1 MAKRRTTRSSS
12 SRSRSSSNSSSSF
25 SSILTGLII
34 GLTIAAIAAFMLTRT
49 PVPLKDNSG
58 NTSSSGIKMPGTS
71 STVGSMSPGNQPLI
85 DPNAWLSN
93 DGRITSQQ
101 STPSGTGKLPPLRP
115 LTSADPVKTPPSGVS
130 QDQIGSLINQ
140 LPAAN
145 TTTPAKAGADTK
157 TATPVSPAAEQKL
170 ALAAKD
176 KDIPLD
182 TTKPASN
189 GKTPEA
195 AGSRYLQ
202 VGAFRNA
209 KEADS
214 IRARMILMGYNA
226 EITKITVNNVE
237 INRVRIGPFKNDDEL
252 NRSRTELSK
261 AKISST
267 IVR

>member
-1 MAKRRTTRSSS
+1 
-12 SRSRSSSNSSSSF
+12 
-25 SSILTGLII
+25 
-34 GLTIAAIAAFMLTRT
+34 
-49 PVPLKDNSG
+49 
-58 NTSSSGIKMPGTS
+58 MPGTS
-71 STVGSMSPGNQPLI
+71 SSTVGSTSPGNQPLP

-93 DGRITSQQ
+93 DGRITSTQNA
-101 STPSGTGKLPPLRP
+101 PSGTGNLPPLRP
-115 LTSADPVKTPPSGVS
+115 LTQAEPVKTPPSGLS

-140 LPAAN
+140 LPAGSAPVKAN
-145 TTTPAKAGADTK
+145 TETK
-157 TATPVSPAAEQKL
+157 TATLASQAPATEQKL
-170 ALAAKD
+170 ALTSKGKD
-176 KDIPLD
+176 TPLN
-182 TTKPASN
+182 TAQPTA
-189 GKTPEA
+189 T
-195 AGSRYLQ
+195 GSRYLQ

>member
-1 MAKRRTTRSSS
+1 M
-12 SRSRSSSNSSSSF
+12 
-25 SSILTGLII
+25 
-34 GLTIAAIAAFMLTRT
+34 
-49 PVPLKDNSG
+49 
-58 NTSSSGIKMPGTS
+58 
-71 STVGSMSPGNQPLI
+71 
-85 DPNAWLSN
+85 
-93 DGRITSQQ
+93 
-101 STPSGTGKLPPLRP
+101 
-115 LTSADPVKTPPSGVS
+115 KTPPSGLS

-140 LPAAN
+140 LPASSAPVKAN
-145 TTTPAKAGADTK
+145 NETK
-157 TATPVSPAAEQKL
+157 TAAPATEQKL
-170 ALAAKD
+170 ALTSKG
-176 KDIPLD
+176 KDIPLN
-182 TTKPASN
+182 TAQPTA
-189 GKTPEA
+189 T
-195 AGSRYLQ
+195 GSRYLQ

>member
-1 MAKRRTTRSSS
+1 MAKRRTTRSAPP
-12 SRSRSSSNSSSSF
+12 RSRSIGNSSSSF

-49 PVPLKDNSG
+49 PAPLKDNSG

-101 STPSGTGKLPPLRP
+101 NAPTGTGNLPPLRP
-115 LTSADPVKTPPSGVS
+115 LTQAEPVKTPPSGVS

-140 LPAAN
+140 LPAGSAPVKAN
-145 TTTPAKAGADTK
+145 TETK
-157 TATPVSPAAEQKL
+157 TATLASQAPATEQKPVL
-170 ALAAKD
+170 TSKG
-176 KDIPLD
+176 KDIPLN
-182 TTKPASN
+182 TAQPAA
-189 GKTPEA
+189 T
-195 AGSRYLQ
+195 GSRYLQ

>member
-1 MAKRRTTRSSS
+1 MAKRRTTRSSP
-12 SRSRSSSNSSSSF
+12 SRSRSSSNSSGSF

-49 PVPLKDNSG
+49 PVPLRDNTGS
-58 NTSSSGIKMPGTS
+58 TSSSGLKMPGTS
-71 STVGSMSPGNQPLI
+71 SPTVGSMSAGKQPLI

-101 STPSGTGKLPPLRP
+101 NAATGTSNPPPIRP
-115 LTSADPVKTPPSGVS
+115 LTPAEPAKTPQSGQS
-130 QDQIGSLINQ
+130 QDQIASLIKQ
-140 LPAAN
+140 LPAAS
-145 TTTPAKAGADTK
+145 TPARASADTK
-157 TATPVSPAAEQKL
+157 TATPASPAPATEQKL
-170 ALAAKD
+170 ALTAKG
-176 KDIPLD
+176 KDIPLN
-182 TTKPASN
+182 TNTAKPATTS
-189 GKTPEA
+189 G
-195 AGSRYLQ
+195 RYLQ

>member
-1 MAKRRTTRSSS
+1 M
-12 SRSRSSSNSSSSF
+12 F
-25 SSILTGLII
+25 
-34 GLTIAAIAAFMLTRT
+34 TRT

-58 NTSSSGIKMPGTS
+58 NTSSSGLKMPGTS
-71 STVGSMSPGNQPLI
+71 SGSVGNLSPGNQPLI

-93 DGRITSQQ
+93 DGRISSQQ
-101 STPSGTGKLPPLRP
+101 NPATGTGNLPPIRP
-115 LTSADPVKTPPSGVS
+115 LTQTEPAKASQPGLS

-145 TTTPAKAGADTK
+145 TPAKASTESK
-157 TATPVSPAAEQKL
+157 TATPASPATEQKL
-170 ALAAKD
+170 ALTAKG

-182 TTKPASN
+182 TTKPANN
-189 GKTPEA
+189 GKTSA
-195 AGSRYLQ
+195 TSGRSYLQ

-209 KEADS
+209 KEADT

-226 EITKITVNNVE
+226 EITKVTVNNVE
-237 INRVRIGPFKNDDEL
+237 INRVRIGPFKNEDEL

-261 AKISST
+261 AKINST

>member
-1 MAKRRTTRSSS
+1 M
-12 SRSRSSSNSSSSF
+12 
-25 SSILTGLII
+25 
-34 GLTIAAIAAFMLTRT
+34 
-49 PVPLKDNSG
+49 
-58 NTSSSGIKMPGTS
+58 
-71 STVGSMSPGNQPLI
+71 
-85 DPNAWLSN
+85 
-93 DGRITSQQ
+93 
-101 STPSGTGKLPPLRP
+101 
-115 LTSADPVKTPPSGVS
+115 KTPPSGLS

-140 LPAAN
+140 LPAGSAPVKAN
-145 TTTPAKAGADTK
+145 NETK
-157 TATPVSPAAEQKL
+157 TATLASQAPATEQKL
-170 ALAAKD
+170 ALTSKG
-176 KDIPLD
+176 KDIPLN
-182 TTKPASN
+182 TAQPTA
-189 GKTPEA
+189 T
-195 AGSRYLQ
+195 GSRYLQ